1 MLGSLVLALALMP
14 ALAPA
19 AHAAAVPKAPYE
31 LKLDNYDVNIRDYYF
46 PSGLRV
52 MFQSEH
58 SQPIVAITLVFDRGS
73 EFDQPGY
80 EGIAHVVEHLAFRA
94 EHAGL
99 PKNWDLI
106 SQLGGN
112 INASTSNDWTNYMTV
127 APADA
132 MIPLLRLEALRMKDG
147 VANVTQEVVRLESE
161 IARNELRMRYENAA
175 IGAAWDA
182 VAQALYPQGHPYTRS
197 TIGNHE
203 TLSRLDLPHVQEFVR
218 DNYRPE
224 YATVVVVGDFKPEDT
239 WPAILQAF
247 ETELDL
253 LMTPADAQAYGA
265 LKTEEERARFIESWV
280 PRLQSFM
287 EANRPQP
294 RVACGERTEPPVRQT
309 TEIARVKG
317 MVDVETVVIAWSLP
331 GGYCGEDM
339 LNYVAANN
347 LANQIYY
354 TLNSGWNFS
363 DSDGTLE
370 GIGCFPGSDE
380 YNTTMY
386 CFIEPKAAGGN
397 KGERLIEKAGDALY
411 LQWDRSL
418 NANPIYKAFFD
429 WSFNQAK
436 MSQMT
441 DTLLSVDEVSS
452 LSGRATQTA
461 MFTHFTANPAIF
473 STQMNEVSSVQ
484 FSQVQALAE
493 KYLTRDRMIGVI
505 VEPMDEEERA
515 RREAE
520 ANASK
525 GEGHETA
532 YHAAKA
538 EDRFRLVF
546 ARESLTPEA
555 IERVTITPDRADI
568 QELTLPNGL
577 RVAIMPYGEAPI
589 VRVGLEVEGSNS
601 TSEPWGL
608 NRVAE
613 SLYTTGNNLGDDEN
627 LLKVAGRAYA
637 NGENQIVVEGPAGN
651 IEALLHQLRHFVEGY
666 EWTPADKRERLKKWQ
681 STTKK
686 DSEKPENWAERFM
699 SERLFPGHPLG
710 NWWTNEAYTAA
721 ESWTLDQAR
730 SWIARKWQ
738 PANAELVIV
747 GKVDAA
753 AAQAAV
759 DKYFS
764 GWSSSTTQVGA
775 IPPMSK
781 PSARPDRQV
790 LVFDNPIATQTDVLL
805 GCQIVRDDDT
815 QTARAQVVADV
826 MSERLWKVLREDAG
840 VTYGAYAY
848 AQQWKGGTAALYMN
862 SLVQNDAVGFAV
874 KSMYEIV
881 DQASKGN
888 VDGDAVLAAKW
899 TRARQYGLGQQSGA
913 QMLSRLISTDVGNF
927 DFFEHYPKDLARV
940 DVGDFDDVLSPCV
953 GHEVVTLVGPKE
965 YAEAQLTAEG
975 IPYEVVDWEA
985 LHVAQLDKKELK
997 AWQKR
1002 KAKEEKEKA
1011 EKAAAGGSTEG

>member
-14 ALAPA
+14 AALVPA
-19 AHAAAVPKAPYE
+19 AQAAAVPKAPYE
-31 LKLDNYDVNIRDYYF
+31 LKLDNYDVSIRDYYF

-58 SQPIVAITLVFDRGS
+58 SQPVVAITLVFDRGS

-80 EGIAHVVEHLAFRA
+80 EGIAHVVEHLAFRT

-127 APADA
+127 APVDA

-147 VANVTQEVVRLESE
+147 VENVTQEVVRLESE

-182 VAQALYPQGHPYTRS
+182 VAQSLYPAGHPYTRS

-203 TLSRLDLPHVQEFVR
+203 TLSRIDLEHVQEFVR

-224 YATVVVVGDFKPEDT
+224 YATIVVVGDFKPEDT
-239 WPAILQAF
+239 WPAMLAAF
-247 ETELDL
+247 ETELEL
-253 LMTPADAQAYGA
+253 LMAPEDAKAYTA
-265 LKTEEERARFIESWV
+265 LTTDEERARFIESWV

-287 EANRPQP
+287 EATRPEA
-294 RVACGERTEPPVRQT
+294 RVACEGRTEPPPRQT
-309 TEIARVKG
+309 TDIGRVKG
-317 MVDVETVVIAWSLP
+317 MVDVETVVLAWSLP
-331 GGYCGEDM
+331 GGYCGDDM
-339 LNYVAANN
+339 LYYVAANN

-363 DSDGTLE
+363 DSDGTLD
-370 GIGCFPGSDE
+370 GIGCFPGADE
-380 YNTTMY
+380 YNATMY

-397 KGERLIEKAGDALY
+397 KGENLIDKAGDALY

-429 WSFNQAK
+429 WSFNTAK

-441 DTLLSVDEVSS
+441 DTLLSVDMVSS
-452 LSGRATQTA
+452 LGGRATQTA
-461 MFTHFTANPAIF
+461 MFTHFTANPAYF
-473 STQMNEVSSVQ
+473 STQMNEVSAVQ
-484 FSQVQALAE
+484 FEQVQALAE
-493 KYLTRDRMIGVI
+493 KYLTRDRMISVI

-520 ANASK
+520 ASAAK
-525 GEGHETA
+525 GEGNEGA
-532 YHAAKA
+532 YHATQA

-546 ARESLTPEA
+546 DRASLSTEA
-555 IERVTITPDRADI
+555 IERVTITPDREAI
-568 QELTLPNGL
+568 NELTLPNGL
-577 RVAIMPYGEAPI
+577 KVAIMPYGEAPI

-613 SLYTTGNNLGDDEN
+613 SLYSTGNNLSADET
-627 LLKVAGRAYA
+627 LLKVAGRAYGD
-637 NGENQIVVEGPAGN
+637 GENRIVVEGPAGN
-651 IEALLHQLRHFVEGY
+651 LEALLHQLRHLVEGY

-686 DSEKPENWAERFM
+686 DSEKPENWSSRFM
-699 SERLFPGHPLG
+699 SERLFPGHVLG
-710 NWWTNEAYTAA
+710 RWWTNEAYEAA
-721 ESWTLDQAR
+721 NTWTLDQAK

-738 PANAELVIV
+738 PSNAELVIV
-747 GKVDAA
+747 GRVDAA

-764 GWSSSTTQVGA
+764 GWTTNATQTGRV
-775 IPPMSK
+775 PDMPK
-781 PSARPDRQV
+781 PSAKPDRQV
-790 LVFDNPIATQTDVLL
+790 LVFDNPIATQTDVML

-815 QTARAQVVADV
+815 QTARAQVVSDV

-848 AQQWKGGTAALYMN
+848 PQMWDGGAAGLYMN

-874 KSMYEIV
+874 KSMFDIV

-888 VDGDAVLAAKW
+888 VDADAVLAAKW
-899 TRARQYGLGQQSGA
+899 TRARQYGLGQQSGD
-913 QMLSRLISTDVGNF
+913 QMMSRLLSVDVGNF

-940 DVGDFDDVLSPCV
+940 DVGDFDDVLAPCV

-965 YAEAQLTAEG
+965 YAEAQLTKEG
-975 IPYEVVDWEA
+975 IPYEVVDWQA
-985 LHVAQLDKKELK
+985 LHQAQLDKKELK
-997 AWQKR
+997 SYLKR
-1002 KAKEEKEKA
+1002 KAKEEKE
-1011 EKAAAGGSTEG
+1011 EAAKKDSAG